1 MQNALASNAGDRY
14 HFVYADRR
22 ILDMLHPR
30 NNLEL
35 IVKENVTIK
44 DQRTA
49 NTPDSL
55 LGVDLTEYY
64 GSLKSEVVNEQ

>member
-1 MQNALASNAGDRY
+1 MENALASNAGDRY
-14 HFVYADRR
+14 HFVYTARR
-22 ILDMLHPR
+22 MLDMLHPR

-35 IVKENVTIK
+35 IVMENVTIK

-64 GSLKSEVVNEQ
+64 GGFKSGEANEQ